1 LVEDSKTLSD
11 MEVLLDT
18 NVVVPDCSRADCVD
32 VVGVVQTVVGVVVT
46 DTADEHG
53 EKVQLVKLSYALQ
66 TAFLQKDE
74 HHLQNVRAMDVIVVL
89 NVFSVASVDPCE
101 KER

>member
-1 LVEDSKTLSD
+1 

-46 DTADEHG
+46 DTAYEHG
-53 EKVQLVKLSYALQ
+53 EKV
-66 TAFLQKDE
+66 
-74 HHLQNVRAMDVIVVL
+74 
-89 NVFSVASVDPCE
+89 
-101 KER
+101 